1 MTSFLG
7 FRKNHNAKQLHLGS
21 ELVDGL
27 LKSHVTATMLT
38 LLCSFK
44 GLGLAL
50 SRFGQMF
57 RGFDDTA
64 TSQVIL
70 YLPTGGFSWPLG
82 GQ

>member
-7 FRKNHNAKQLHLGS
+7 FRKNHNAKQLQMGF
-21 ELVDGL
+21 ELDGL
-27 LKSHVTATMLT
+27 LKSLETATMLT